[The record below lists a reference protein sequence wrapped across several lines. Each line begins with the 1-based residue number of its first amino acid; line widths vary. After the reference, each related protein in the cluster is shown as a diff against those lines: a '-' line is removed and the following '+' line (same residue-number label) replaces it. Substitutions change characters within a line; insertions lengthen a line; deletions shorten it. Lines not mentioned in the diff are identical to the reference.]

1 MGPLVLPVAPACS
14 RALAMGTALCG
25 ELLRST
31 RALLRVGSAG
41 DRIDTGP
48 QGAPP
53 NRATTSFTLVGRS
66 RDFTL

>member
-48 QGAPP
+48 RAPRSLGRERGH
-53 NRATTSFTLVGRS
+53 RAMCRA
-66 RDFTL
+66 